1 MQNRLCS
8 TNKKCQTMATVLIAV
23 PDLKMFPI
31 LKNGQILT
39 NGSKINMAG
48 GFPKEISLTLENFI
62 FIPGQEDFTDASAK
76 S

>member
-1 MQNRLCS
+1 M
-8 TNKKCQTMATVLIAV
+8 TA

-31 LKNGQILT
+31 LKNGQILI

-48 GFPKEISLTLENFI
+48 GFPKEISLTLESFI
-62 FIPGQEDFTDASAK
+62 FISGQEDLVDASAK